1 MDILIINP
9 NSTTSMTQAIGEAA
23 RAVAGPNTT
32 ITAINPKNSPAS
44 IQGPEDG
51 QAALPH
57 LIELFEQEVINRDI
71 YDALVIA
78 CFDDTG
84 LFQLRAKSPIPV
96 IGIGEAAFHAAML
109 LSDQFSVVTTMDV
122 SIPIIIDNIEQYGFE
137 ERCIKVR
144 ASCIPVLALEA
155 GSIDTTAI
163 LEAEIEKA
171 FIDDECGTV
180 ILGCA
185 GMADFAQSMTDKFSK
200 PVIDGVAASIG
211 LCEMLHRLPKPIK
224 TT

>member
-1 MDILIINP
+1 MEILIINP
-9 NSTTSMTQAIGEAA
+9 NSTASMTHAVGEAA

-44 IQGPEDG
+44 IQGPQDG

-57 LIELFEQEVINRDI
+57 LIELFEHKILDQDK

-122 SIPIIIDNIEQYGFE
+122 SIPIIVDNIEQYGFE
-137 ERCIKVR
+137 KRCTRVR
-144 ASCIPVLALEA
+144 ASGIPVLALET
-155 GSIDTTAI
+155 GSTDTTAI
-163 LEAEIEKA
+163 LEAEIAKA
-171 FIDDECGTV
+171 FTDDNCGTV
-180 ILGCA
+180 VLGCA

-211 LCEMLHRLPKPIK
+211 LCETLYRLPKALK
-224 TT
+224 K

>member
-1 MDILIINP
+1 MEILIINP
-9 NSTTSMTQAIGEAA
+9 NSTASMTHAVGEAA

-44 IQGPEDG
+44 IQGPQDG

-57 LIELFEQEVINRDI
+57 LIELFERKILDQDK

-122 SIPIIIDNIEQYGFE
+122 SIPIIVDNIEQYGFE
-137 ERCIKVR
+137 KRCTRVR
-144 ASCIPVLALEA
+144 ASGIPVLALET
-155 GSIDTTAI
+155 GSTDTTAI
-163 LEAEIEKA
+163 LEAEIAKA
-171 FIDDECGTV
+171 FTDDKCGTV
-180 ILGCA
+180 VLGCA

-211 LCEMLHRLPKPIK
+211 LCETLYRLPKALK
-224 TT
+224 K

>member
-1 MDILIINP
+1 VEILIINP
-9 NSTTSMTQAIGEAA
+9 NSTASMTHAVGEAA

-44 IQGPEDG
+44 IQGPQDG

-57 LIELFEQEVINRDI
+57 LIELFEHKILDQDK

-122 SIPIIIDNIEQYGFE
+122 SIPIIVDNIEQYGFE
-137 ERCIKVR
+137 KRCTRVR
-144 ASCIPVLALEA
+144 ASGIPVLALET
-155 GSIDTTAI
+155 GSTDTTAI
-163 LEAEIEKA
+163 LEAEIAKA
-171 FIDDECGTV
+171 FTDDNCGTV
-180 ILGCA
+180 VLGCA

-211 LCEMLHRLPKPIK
+211 LCETLYRLPKALK
-224 TT
+224 K